1 MSDEKKLTPSD
12 PVDPATRKRM
22 EELAAARYEFG
33 ERLLEIEQEKV
44 KLLVA
49 ANRVDEERGRLFE
62 KVLMDRGL
70 SPNTPIEIEAQTGNI
85 RVLRPTPPVEAPP
98 AQG

>member
-12 PVDPATRKRM
+12 PVDSATRKRM

-85 RVLRPTPPVEAPP
+85 RVLRQTPPVEAPP